1 VIVCLCRVATDRD
14 IADAIQ
20 DGAGSVDEVGDRCG
34 AGTGCG
40 SCREF
45 IHGML
50 QETGAGCNGC
60 EDCPEDRG
68 IVARPLLR
76 RGEVAA

>member
-1 VIVCLCRVATDRD
+1 MIVCLCKVATDRD

-20 DGAGSVDEVGDRCG
+20 DGASTVDEVGDRCG

-45 IHGML
+45 IHGMID
-50 QETGAGCNGC
+50 EGGSDCGGC
-60 EDCPEDRG
+60 EDCPQDRG
-68 IVARPLLR
+68 LVLRPLLSR
-76 RGEVAA
+76 NDVAA

>member
-1 VIVCLCRVATDRD
+1 VIVCLCKVATDRD

-20 DGAGSVDEVGDRCG
+20 EGAGTVDEIGDRCG

-50 QETGAGCNGC
+50 DEAGSGCAGC
-60 EDCPEDRG
+60 EDCPEERG
-68 IVARPLLR
+68 LVLRPLLR
-76 RGEVAA
+76 REVAA